1 LERILSII
9 GNQQRLRKEKQQ
21 HVLILASGEKIRHLT
36 VRPWMVAAGLSL
48 GALITVGYIGSA
60 AYLFFRDDLFTST
73 LARQARMQD
82 AYEERIAALRVQV
95 DSLTSRQYRDQ
106 QLVESSVAR
115 ILDKQKELTKRGE
128 QIDAVLEKA
137 ASTIIEPNQI
147 DPVITHSLMPL
158 KRAGMTAPVD
168 PFESLLTSPSTPLI
182 TTDRAKSDKLP
193 GLAEKAEAILDHVD
207 ESLKSLE
214 LEQKSRIVEIATEA
228 NRKSETLN
236 RVLASTGLRQA
247 SSDFDSVGGPF
258 SEPLT
263 HDLPFDQHLEHLDQT
278 IEQFNRLRATAEALP
293 FGHPAPNKSISSRF
307 GNRIDPFFGRL
318 ALHAG
323 VDFEARTGD
332 DVKSTGAG
340 KVIFAGTS
348 GGYGKMVE
356 IEHNKSFT
364 TRYGHLSKISVSN
377 GDMVTAGDVIGKA
390 GSTGRSTGPHV
401 HYEVRRNNRAIDP
414 MRFITAGKEIEPLF
428 K

>member
-1 LERILSII
+1 MSSIN
-9 GNQQRLRKEKQQ
+9 NQQRLRQEKPH

-60 AYLFFRDDLFTST
+60 AYLFFRDDLFTAT

-82 AYEERIAALRVQV
+82 AYEERISALRIQV

-115 ILDKQKELTKRGE
+115 IIDKQKELTKRGE

-137 ASTIIEPNQI
+137 TSTIVEPDQI
-147 DPVITHSLMPL
+147 DPVITHSLVPT
-158 KRAGMTAPVD
+158 KRAGMAAPVD
-168 PFESLLTSPSTPLI
+168 PFKSLLTSPSTPLI
-182 TTDRAKSDKLP
+182 NTDPAKSGKSPD
-193 GLAEKAEAILDHVD
+193 LAEKAEAILDHVD
-207 ESLKSLE
+207 ESLKNLE

-228 NRKSETLN
+228 NRKAETLN
-236 RVLASTGLRQA
+236 RVLASTGLRPA
-247 SSDFDSVGGPF
+247 NRDLDGIGGPF

-263 HDLPFDQHLEHLDQT
+263 NDLPFDQHLEHLDQT
-278 IEQFNRLRATAEALP
+278 IAQFNRLRATAEALP

-340 KVIFAGTS
+340 KVIFASTS
-348 GGYGKMVE
+348 GGYGKMIE

-364 TRYGHLSKISVSN
+364 TRYGHLSKINVN
-377 GDMVTAGDVIGKA
+377 IGDMVNAGDVVGKA

-401 HYEVRRNNRAIDP
+401 HYEVRRNDRAIDP
-414 MRFITAGKEIEPLF
+414 MRFIAAGKEIEPLF